1 MAVSVRPNKPAY
13 YVVREAWIDD
23 GANGKDVVFDVL
35 GVAADGSY
43 WVTGVQVR
51 IPKSD
56 FDRMTAEQVMA
67 LIQDKAMENE
77 AALDLAYLKVL
88 ENEKLTRQLK
98 EDAKIKAIL
107 GSRISVKDFE
117 RYPIEQ

>member
-23 GANGKDVVFDVL
+23 GDNGKDVVFDVL

-51 IPKSD
+51 IPKAD
-56 FDRMTAEQVMA
+56 FDRMTAGQVMDV
-67 LIQDKAMENE
+67 IRS
-77 AALDLAYLKVL
+77 KVE
-88 ENEKLTRQLK
+88 ENEKALDTAYSRAVENEMLTQRLK
-98 EDAKIKAIL
+98 ADPKAKAVL
-107 GSRISVKDFE
+107 GARIAVA
-117 RYPIEQ
+117 Q

>member
-51 IPKSD
+51 IPKAD
-56 FDRMTAEQVMA
+56 FDRMTAGQVMDV
-67 LIQDKAMENE
+67 IQSKAKENE
-77 AALDLAYLKVL
+77 LALDTAYSKAL
-88 ENEKLTRQLK
+88 ENEVLTQRLRADPK
-98 EDAKIKAIL
+98 AKAVL
-107 GSRISVKDFE
+107 GARIAVA
-117 RYPIEQ
+117 Q

>member
-51 IPKSD
+51 IPKAD
-56 FDRMTAEQVMA
+56 FDRMTVSQVMD
-67 LIQDKAMENE
+67 LIQSKAKENE
-77 AALDLAYLKVL
+77 LALDTAYSKAL
-88 ENEKLTRQLK
+88 ENEVLTQRLRADPK
-98 EDAKIKAIL
+98 AKAVL
-107 GSRISVKDFE
+107 GVRIAVA
-117 RYPIEQ
+117 Q

>member
-51 IPKSD
+51 IPKAD
-56 FDRMTAEQVMA
+56 FDKMTVSQVMD
-67 LIQDKAMENE
+67 LIQSKAKENE
-77 AALDLAYLKVL
+77 LALDTAYSKAL
-88 ENEKLTRQLK
+88 ENEVLTQRLRADPK
-98 EDAKIKAIL
+98 AKAVL
-107 GSRISVKDFE
+107 GARIAVA
-117 RYPIEQ
+117 Q